1 VKYIKIFSH
10 LFFFYCFI
18 AIRLWELLNEI
29 FQDLQFSSLDLVVLF
44 MNSPYSHLY
53 KVIKMIVITVII

>member
-1 VKYIKIFSH
+1 
-10 LFFFYCFI
+10 
-18 AIRLWELLNEI
+18 LLNEI